1 MYVHDDRL
9 SPKLDQSTFGIGGKL
24 SLQSSTWKGWR
35 LRGAYY
41 ITDDLGLSSSNPKK
55 TDAYMFDV
63 DKNPY
68 SILGEAAVEYENGDS
83 TLILGRQEIDTP
95 IVSTYDYRIIPN
107 LFEGY
112 TYTNRTFPHTALT
125 LSYITKMSGLDG
137 LVSFK
142 HFESMSQQT
151 YTSLSMSDPYTV
163 DSDGGETV
171 DISKISGHKG
181 VVMSGLVYDNTLKMQ
196 IWNYYCPEVID
207 EFYADIAYPYPLD
220 ERFSLM
226 LEAQAYGVRSLGK
239 FDRFLGSFGLN
250 GAYELYG
257 AKLSLKDHL
266 RGWNASVAYNTFS
279 GDDKTVTAFGNWGG
293 YPEYV
298 SIPYM
303 FPQGDGVSALAKS
316 RMGKINLSFDL
327 SRIGWDNQMFIA
339 GYAFIDLDEQIM
351 PQSDIGVINLIY
363 KAKLTESTQIK
374 GQYEIRESDNYR
386 YANDMVTLSVTYRF

>member
-1 MYVHDDRL
+1 
-9 SPKLDQSTFGIGGKL
+9 
-24 SLQSSTWKGWR
+24 
-35 LRGAYY
+35 
-41 ITDDLGLSSSNPKK
+41 
-55 TDAYMFDV
+55 MFDV